1 MIYREL
7 SDLYSFT
14 TANKALVIYG
24 PRRVGKTTLLR
35 NFLSHTTLKYK
46 LEVGENIRFKEL
58 ISSQD
63 FKLIEEYASGYELI
77 AIDEAQAIPN
87 IGQGIKI
94 LIDQIPNMR
103 VIATGSSAFELSQY
117 IGEPLTGR
125 KRTIKLFPIAQME
138 LLHDM
143 NKFELKQQL
152 SEYLIFGQYPDI
164 LLAKSKQDKILLLQE
179 LVESYLLK
187 DILSL
192 DRVKGAGPLLQLLKL
207 LAFQVGNLVS
217 LNELATQLHLDVKTI
232 GRYIDL
238 LEKSFVLYKL
248 GGFSSNLRNEV
259 TAQHK
264 YYFLDNGIRNAIIS
278 QFNEL
283 SSRNDIGA
291 LWENFLIIERLKKQ
305 SYAGFYGNQY
315 FLRTYDKK
323 EIDLIEECDNVLQ
336 AYEFKWS
343 KKNITKINSFWQK
356 TYQGRPIELI
366 NTENYLN
373 FIC

>member
-1 MIYREL
+1 MGLGDWEL
-7 SDLYSFT
+7 ESKSDSLSEMTLGWDLIILPFSF
-14 TANKALVIYG
+14 G
-24 PRRVGKTTLLR
+24 
-35 NFLSHTTLKYK
+35 
-46 LEVGENIRFKEL
+46 IR
-58 ISSQD
+58 
-63 FKLIEEYASGYELI
+63 
-77 AIDEAQAIPN
+77 IP
-87 IGQGIKI
+87 
-94 LIDQIPNMR
+94 
-103 VIATGSSAFELSQY
+103 
-117 IGEPLTGR
+117 
-125 KRTIKLFPIAQME
+125 LFPIPIAQME